1 MNKGELIQTVT
12 DKTGATKKSVNDI
25 VNSVIDTIASTL
37 AKGESVTIPGF
48 GTFSVADRA
57 AREGRNPLTG
67 DKIQIAASKT
77 PKFKA
82 GATLKNSV
90 NS

>member
-25 VNSVIDTIASTL
+25 VNCTIDTITSAL
-37 AKGESVTIPGF
+37 AKGESVTLPGF

-82 GATLKNSV
+82 GTSLKNSV